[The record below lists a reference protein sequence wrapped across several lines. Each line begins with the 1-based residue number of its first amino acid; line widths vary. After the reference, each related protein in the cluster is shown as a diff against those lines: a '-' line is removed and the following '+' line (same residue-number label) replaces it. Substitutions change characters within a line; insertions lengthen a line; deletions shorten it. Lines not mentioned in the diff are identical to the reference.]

1 MLLCD
6 MAAPITK
13 VVVSRHWHRPEIAFG
28 FDADGVRLTVPLEDF
43 AKFLAAE
50 MGSTPMTFRQRMHG
64 ASSDDLLL
72 ALKAAV
78 EKLKEASTQA
88 RAL

>member
-1 MLLCD
+1 

-13 VVVSRHWHRPEIAFG
+13 VVISKHWHQPEITFG
-28 FDADGVRLTVPLEDF
+28 FDADGVRLSVPIEDF
-43 AKFLAAE
+43 ARALAAE
-50 MGSTPMTFRQRMHG
+50 LGATPLTFQQRMHG
-64 ASSDDLLL
+64 MTGDDLLR
-72 ALKAAV
+72 ALRVAV